1 MADVPALLADARAHL
16 LARRADRPQPARDD
30 KALAAWNG
38 LAIAALADAAMQ
50 LASADPD
57 GAARYRDAARRAAET
72 IVGGLLAS
80 DGTLARSWKDG
91 RATGNGVLE
100 DHAFLAEGLLALYEA
115 TGDERWF
122 AIARSLADRMLDH
135 FADPAGGFFDTGDDH
150 ERLVTRPKD
159 LQDNAI
165 PSGNATAVA
174 VLLRLEAWTG
184 EGRYRAAATA
194 ALRLVVPFVVRY
206 PTGFA
211 QWLSAMDQALAPVIE
226 IAIVGAPDDPATAG
240 LVAETRRGYRPNQ
253 VVSVSPDPGASVVP
267 LLADRVAVGGRAT
280 AYVCRSFTCRLPVGD
295 PDALRAR
302 LHEAVGPVAGMVGP
316 TG

>member
-1 MADVPALLADARAHL
+1 
-16 LARRADRPQPARDD
+16 
-30 KALAAWNG
+30 
-38 LAIAALADAAMQ
+38 
-50 LASADPD
+50 
-57 GAARYRDAARRAAET
+57 
-72 IVGGLLAS
+72 
-80 DGTLARSWKDG
+80 
-91 RATGNGVLE
+91 
-100 DHAFLAEGLLALYEA
+100 
-115 TGDERWF
+115 
-122 AIARSLADRMLDH
+122 MLDH

-184 EGRYRAAATA
+184 EGRYRDAATA

-211 QWLSAMDQALAPVIE
+211 QWLRAIDQALAPVIE
-226 IAIVGAPDDPATAG
+226 VAIVGAPDDPTTAE

-253 VVSVSPDPGASVVP
+253 VVSVSADPGTSVVP
-267 LLADRVAVGGRAT
+267 LLADRVAVDGRPT

-295 PDALRAR
+295 PDALRAQ
-302 LHEAVGPVAGMVGP
+302 LLDAFGTGTGMASQNG
-316 TG
+316 